1 MIIFLKKMKGKKMK
15 KPRVYIAMPCYD
27 TMKVE
32 TCISLLNTYAVLA
45 RSGVECI
52 FKSVKSSLVTHARNL
67 LTAGFMAS
75 DYDYMLC
82 VDADM
87 EFPPEAVLR
96 MLVPEKDIVV
106 TPYRLKENPMDVRYP
121 VEHVDPDN
129 IKILPFDLVELKSAP
144 AGLMLINR
152 AVFRTLMARYPQKK
166 IKFDKE
172 HQDKMDAEVGHRGAI
187 EKYMYNFWDTDFKD
201 HTWKGEDLAFC
212 ELARRCSMKIYA
224 NLDSWTT
231 HHGSWGFR
239 GKFRYSLIKKEDK

>member
-1 MIIFLKKMKGKKMK
+1 MEMK
-15 KPRVYIAMPCYD
+15 KPKVYIAMPCYD

-32 TCISLLNTYAVLA
+32 TCVSLLNTYAVLA

-75 DYDYMLC
+75 EYDYMLF
-82 VDADM
+82 VDADV
-87 EFPPEAVLR
+87 EFSHETVLR
-96 MLVPEKDIVV
+96 MLVPEKDIIT
-106 TPYRLKENPMDVRYP
+106 TPYRLKENPLQVRYP
-121 VEHVDPDN
+121 VEHLDPDN

-152 AVFRTLMARYPQKK
+152 SVFKVLIAKHPNRK

-172 HQDKMDAEVGHRGAI
+172 HQDKMDKEVGHRGAI
-187 EKYMYNFWDTDFKD
+187 EKYMYNFWDTSFKD
-201 HTWKGEDLAFC
+201 HQWKGEDLAFC
-212 ELARRCSMKIYA
+212 KLARDAGIKIYA

-231 HHGSWGFR
+231 HHGSWGFT
-239 GKFRYSLIKKEDK
+239 GTFGDSLKKKEDK

>member
-1 MIIFLKKMKGKKMK
+1 MK
-15 KPRVYIAMPCYD
+15 KPKVFIAMPCYD

-32 TCISLLNTYAVLA
+32 TCVSILNTYAVLA
-45 RSGVECI
+45 KSGVECI

-75 DYDYMLC
+75 EYDYMLC
-82 VDADM
+82 VDADV
-87 EFPPEAVLR
+87 EFSHEAALR

-106 TPYRLKENPMDVRYP
+106 TPYRLKENPMEVKYP
-121 VEHVDPDN
+121 VEHMDPDN

-152 AVFRTLMARYPQKK
+152 VVFKTLMAKYPNKK
-166 IKFDKE
+166 IKFNKE
-172 HQDKMDAEVGHRGAI
+172 HQDKMDKEVGYRGAI
-187 EKYMYNFWDTDFKD
+187 EKYMYNFWDTDFSD

-212 ELARRCSMKIYA
+212 ELAKRASIKIYA

-231 HHGSWGFR
+231 HHGSWRFT
-239 GKFRYSLIKKEDK
+239 GKFGESLIKKEDK

>member
-1 MIIFLKKMKGKKMK
+1 MK
-15 KPRVYIAMPCYD
+15 KPKVFIAMPCYD

-32 TCISLLNTYAVLA
+32 TCVSILNTYAVLA
-45 RSGVECI
+45 KSGVECI

-75 DYDYMLC
+75 EYDYMLC
-82 VDADM
+82 VDADV
-87 EFPPEAVLR
+87 EFSHEAALR

-106 TPYRLKENPMDVRYP
+106 TPYRLKENPMEVKYP
-121 VEHVDPDN
+121 VEHMDPDN

-152 AVFRTLMARYPQKK
+152 VVFKTLMAKYPNKK
-166 IKFDKE
+166 IKFNKE
-172 HQDKMDAEVGHRGAI
+172 HQDKMDKEVGYRGAI
-187 EKYMYNFWDTDFKD
+187 EKYMYNFWDTDFND

-212 ELARRCSMKIYA
+212 ELAKRASIKIYA

-231 HHGSWGFR
+231 HHGSWGFT
-239 GKFRYSLIKKEDK
+239 GKFGDSLIKKEDK

>member
-1 MIIFLKKMKGKKMK
+1 MT
-15 KPRVYIAMPCYD
+15 KPKVYIAMPCYD

-152 AVFRTLMARYPQKK
+152 CVFRTLMAKYPNRK
-166 IKFDKE
+166 IKFNKE
-172 HQDKMDAEVGHRGAI
+172 HQDKMDQEVGHRGAI
-187 EKYMYNFWDTDFKD
+187 ENYMYNFWDTSFKD
-201 HTWKGEDLAFC
+201 HEWKGEDLAFC
-212 ELARRCSMKIYA
+212 ELAKRASMKIYA

-239 GKFRYSLIKKEDK
+239 GKFGDSLIKKEDK

>member
-1 MIIFLKKMKGKKMK
+1 MEP
-15 KPRVYIAMPCYD
+15 KPKPKPKVFIAMPCYD

-32 TCISLLNTYAVLA
+32 TCVSILNTYAILA
-45 RSGVECI
+45 KAGIECR

-75 DYDYMLC
+75 EYDYMLC
-82 VDADM
+82 VDADI
-87 EFPPEAVLR
+87 EFSPEAPLR
-96 MLVPEKDIVV
+96 MLVPQKDIVV
-106 TPYRLKENPMDVRYP
+106 TPYRLKENPLKTKYP
-121 VEHVDPDN
+121 VEFPDPHN

-152 AVFRTLMARYPQKK
+152 VVVKTLMAKYPNKK
-166 IKFDKE
+166 IKFNKE
-172 HQDKMDAEVGHRGAI
+172 HQDKMDIEIGSKGAT

-212 ELARRCSMKIYA
+212 ELVRRASIKIYA

-239 GKFRYSLIKKEDK
+239 GTFGESLKKK

>member
-1 MIIFLKKMKGKKMK
+1 MT
-15 KPRVYIAMPCYD
+15 KPKVYIAMPCYD

-32 TCISLLNTYAVLA
+32 TCVSILNTYAVLA
-45 RSGVECI
+45 RSGITCT

-75 DYDYMLC
+75 DYDYMVC

-106 TPYRLKENPMDVRYP
+106 TPYRLKENPMEVKYP
-121 VEHVDPDN
+121 VEHMDPDN

-152 AVFRTLMARYPQKK
+152 SVFKTLMEKYPEKK
-166 IKFDKE
+166 INFDGLNSIKGIDCNLPGGAFYAFPNVIGTGMNGKE
-172 HQDKMDAEVGHRGAI
+172 FTKKCLHEAGVAIVPGTSFGKKAIDYVRFSFAASQDNISQALE
-187 EKYMYNFWDTDFKD
+187 N
-201 HTWKGEDLAFC
+201 
-212 ELARRCSMKIYA
+212 
-224 NLDSWTT
+224 
-231 HHGSWGFR
+231 
-239 GKFRYSLIKKEDK
+239 IKKMLS

>member
-1 MIIFLKKMKGKKMK
+1 MEP
-15 KPRVYIAMPCYD
+15 KPKPKPKVFIAMPCYD

-32 TCISLLNTYAVLA
+32 TCVSILNTYAILA
-45 RSGVECI
+45 KAGIECR

-75 DYDYMLC
+75 EYDYMLC
-82 VDADM
+82 VDADI
-87 EFPPEAVLR
+87 EFSPEAPLR
-96 MLVPEKDIVV
+96 MLVPQKDIVV
-106 TPYRLKENPMDVRYP
+106 TPYRLKENPLKTKYP
-121 VEHVDPDN
+121 VEFPDPHN

-152 AVFRTLMARYPQKK
+152 VVFKTLMAKYPNKK
-166 IKFDKE
+166 IKFNKE
-172 HQDKMDAEVGHRGAI
+172 HQDKMDIEIGSKGAT

-212 ELARRCSMKIYA
+212 ELVRRASIKIYA

-239 GKFRYSLIKKEDK
+239 GKFGDSLIKKEDK

>member
-1 MIIFLKKMKGKKMK
+1 MEP
-15 KPRVYIAMPCYD
+15 KPKPKVFIAMPCYD

-32 TCISLLNTYAVLA
+32 TCVSILNTYAILA
-45 RSGVECI
+45 KAGIECR

-75 DYDYMLC
+75 EYDYMLC
-82 VDADM
+82 VDADI
-87 EFPPEAVLR
+87 EFSPEAPLR
-96 MLVPEKDIVV
+96 MLVPQKDIVV
-106 TPYRLKENPMDVRYP
+106 TPYRLKENPLKTKYP
-121 VEHVDPDN
+121 VEFPDPHN

-152 AVFRTLMARYPQKK
+152 VVFKTLMAIYPNKK
-166 IKFDKE
+166 IKFNKE
-172 HQDKMDAEVGHRGAI
+172 HQDKMDIEIGSKGAT
-187 EKYMYNFWDTDFKD
+187 EKYMYNFCDTDFKD

-212 ELARRCSMKIYA
+212 ELVRRASIKIYA

-239 GKFRYSLIKKEDK
+239 GTFGESLKQKCVGI

>member
-1 MIIFLKKMKGKKMK
+1 MK
-15 KPRVYIAMPCYD
+15 KPKVYIAMPCYD

-32 TCISLLNTYAVLA
+32 TCVSLLNTYAVLA
-45 RSGVECI
+45 KSGVECI

-75 DYDYMLC
+75 EYDYMLF
-82 VDADM
+82 VDADI
-87 EFPPEAVLR
+87 EFSHETVLR

-106 TPYRLKENPMDVRYP
+106 TPYRLKENPLQVRYP
-121 VEHVDPDN
+121 VEHVDPNN

-144 AGLMLINR
+144 AGLMLIKRN
-152 AVFRTLMARYPQKK
+152 VFERLMEKRPQDK

-172 HQDKMDAEVGHRGAI
+172 HQDKMDLEVGSKGAI
-187 EKYMYNFWDTDFKD
+187 EKYMYNFWDTSFENHK
-201 HTWKGEDLAFC
+201 WKGEDLAFC
-212 ELARRCSMKIYA
+212 ELARDSGFKIYA

-239 GKFRYSLIKKEDK
+239 GTFGESLKKK

>member
-1 MIIFLKKMKGKKMK
+1 MEP
-15 KPRVYIAMPCYD
+15 KPKPKPKVFIAMPCYD

-32 TCISLLNTYAVLA
+32 TCVSILNTYAILA
-45 RSGVECI
+45 KAGIECR

-75 DYDYMLC
+75 EYDYMLC
-82 VDADM
+82 VDADI
-87 EFPPEAVLR
+87 EFSPEAPLR
-96 MLVPEKDIVV
+96 MLVTQKDIVV
-106 TPYRLKENPMDVRYP
+106 TPYRLKENPLKTKYP
-121 VEHVDPDN
+121 VEFPDPHN

-152 AVFRTLMARYPQKK
+152 VVFKTLMAKYPNKK
-166 IKFDKE
+166 IKFNKE
-172 HQDKMDAEVGHRGAI
+172 HQDKMDIEIGSKGAT

-212 ELARRCSMKIYA
+212 ELVRRASIKIYA

-239 GKFRYSLIKKEDK
+239 GTFGESLKKK

>member
-1 MIIFLKKMKGKKMK
+1 LKKPK
-15 KPRVYIAMPCYD
+15 VFIAMPCYD
-27 TMKVE
+27 MMKVE
-32 TCISLLNTYAVLA
+32 TCVSILNTYAVLA
-45 RSGVECI
+45 KSGVECI

-75 DYDYMLC
+75 EYDYMLC
-82 VDADM
+82 VDADV
-87 EFPPEAVLR
+87 EFSHETALR

-106 TPYRLKENPMDVRYP
+106 TPYRLKENPLKTKYP

-152 AVFRTLMARYPQKK
+152 SVFRTLMDKYPDKK

-172 HQDKMDAEVGHRGAI
+172 HQDKMDKEVGYKGAI
-187 EKYMYNFWDTDFKD
+187 DRYMYNFWDTSFKD
-201 HTWKGEDLAFC
+201 HEWKGEDLAFC
-212 ELARRCSMKIYA
+212 ELVRSLDIKIYG

-231 HHGSWGFR
+231 HHGSWGFT
-239 GKFRYSLIKKEDK
+239 GTFGDSLKKKEDK

>member
-1 MIIFLKKMKGKKMK
+1 MEKK
-15 KPRVYIAMPCYD
+15 KPKVYIAMPCYD

-32 TCISLLNTYAVLA
+32 TCVSLLNTYAVLA

-75 DYDYMLC
+75 EYDYMLF
-82 VDADM
+82 VDADV
-87 EFPPEAVLR
+87 EFSHETVLR
-96 MLVPEKDIVV
+96 MLVPEKDIIT
-106 TPYRLKENPMDVRYP
+106 TPYRLKENPLQVRYP
-121 VEHVDPDN
+121 VEHLDPDN

-152 AVFRTLMARYPQKK
+152 SVFKVLIAKHPNKK

-172 HQDKMDAEVGHRGAI
+172 HQDKMDKEVGHRGAI
-187 EKYMYNFWDTDFKD
+187 EKYMYNFWDTSFKD
-201 HTWKGEDLAFC
+201 HQWKGEDLAFC
-212 ELARRCSMKIYA
+212 KLARDAGIKIYA

-231 HHGSWGFR
+231 HHGSWGFT
-239 GKFRYSLIKKEDK
+239 GTFGDSLKKKEDK